1 MPGTFVVGFSFALG
15 GAGRLDGGPLGDDLA
30 TPRERLAALYDVCA
44 APALGYLVRMVGDR
58 AWAEDLLQD
67 AFLRVSRHLT
77 EVNDDRALRVY
88 LFRAAS
94 NGAIDG
100 MRSKRRAIRALE
112 AAAAAA
118 TLEGAAPAGAPGGR
132 GMNAAEAVDVAAAV
146 RRSLD
151 RLPPR
156 ERSAVLLRVVA
167 GLSLDDVG
175 AALSVTDRGAA
186 RLVREG
192 LARIRRRLSG
202 SDTFSDWARERPLRE
217 GTR

>member
-1 MPGTFVVGFSFALG
+1 M
-15 GAGRLDGGPLGDDLA
+15 A
-30 TPRERLAALYDVCA
+30 TPRDRLAALYDACA

-67 AFLRVSRHLT
+67 AFLRVSGHLH
-77 EVNDDRALRVY
+77 EVSDDRALRVY

-94 NGAIDG
+94 NLAIDG
-100 MRSKRRAIRALE
+100 MRSKRRALRAME

-118 TLEGAAPAGAPGGR
+118 TLESASSSDGRGAGAR
-132 GMNAAEAVDVAAAV
+132 AAEAVDVAAAV

-175 AALSVTDRGAA
+175 AALAVSDRGAA

-192 LARIRRRLSG
+192 LTRIRRRLSG
-202 SDTFSDWARERPLRE
+202 SDTFSDWVRDRTVRE
-217 GTR
+217 GIR

>member
-1 MPGTFVVGFSFALG
+1 MADPE
-15 GAGRLDGGPLGDDLA
+15 RDDSVA
-30 TPRERLAALYDVCA
+30 TPRDRLAALYDACA
-44 APALGYLVRMVGDR
+44 PQALGYLMRMVGNR
-58 AWAEDLLQD
+58 AWAEDLLQE
-67 AFLRVSRHLT
+67 AFLRVSKHLH
-77 EVNDDRALRVY
+77 EVADDRALRVY

-94 NGAIDG
+94 HVAIDG
-100 MRSKRRAIRALE
+100 MRSKRRGLKALE

-118 TLEGAAPAGAPGGR
+118 TLEGTDPAGSR
-132 GMNAAEAVDVAAAV
+132 TAEAVDVAAAV

-156 ERSAVLLRVVA
+156 ERSAVLLRIVA

-175 AALSVTDRGAA
+175 AALSVSDRGAA

-202 SDTFSDWARERPLRE
+202 SDTFSDLFRSGTVRE